1 MISRVLAIGA
11 LGVAVVVLA
20 VLLMSSGSSYTL
32 KLDFQDA
39 GGLVA
44 GNQVMIGPAII
55 GTVKGTRL
63 TDDGQAQIE
72 IALDSKYAPLHL
84 GTVAHIYEN
93 SLSGS
98 ANRYAKYLR
107 SDAVRAE
114 RERNSDSATTGL
126 PGTCC
131 SG

>member
-20 VLLMSSGSSYTL
+20 VLLLSSGSSYTL
-32 KLDFQDA
+32 RLNFQDA

-98 ANRYAKYLR
+98 ANRYVALDPGPTGNSPIR
-107 SDAVRAE
+107 SGGVISQS
-114 RERNSDSATTGL
+114 NTYSFV
-126 PGTCC
+126 
-131 SG
+131 